1 MPRREIEK
9 LQGRIRQL
17 EKQAHTRG
25 TVPRRNNLDSTPA
38 SISGRPSSLPDYLD
52 PLREHGGNNRHLEY
66 IHMRTAHSHQR
77 QSYGRSS
84 SFYFIGRLSSY
95 LGVALQQPSCE
106 DLIQLESASRSFS
119 SPVVTSGRAPNRT
132 PVGVSTTDTYL
143 TRSQEEYFLNRFW
156 TTYHTIYP
164 VIDRPDFDAHYT
176 SLWTSETTR
185 NLSALVDIL
194 VAICMQYSDSLI
206 PQATSP
212 GAQNIGN
219 IDRAI
224 SGRRFYARCQ
234 LILADEL
241 EGPSI
246 ATLQCHIF
254 SVVYLT
260 NASFQNTAHGHLA
273 FAIRTGIILGLH
285 WKSPEKLADEDKEF
299 RKRLWWTVYA
309 LEMKMAMDL
318 GRPLAVNMSQVTC
331 SLPKAPQSLSSPR
344 VNDFTFNEHYVKLIL
359 ATRSVY
365 IIFHNKCAEVL
376 AENDGRNLY
385 NDLEALEKVAECVSL
400 RMEDL
405 KTWQRQVPDLIK
417 SKRMNCGEP
426 FSTDRSSLDLREHL
440 STGLSRQRL
449 MLELLHH
456 YLAMNLFRPFICF
469 SRVDPIPFIDA
480 NAAACANHAITITN
494 IINQVLTESN
504 VLTGLHEVFQWQW
517 NAAISLI
524 GYITAYPASP
534 LSTAAQSSLS
544 TAVTVFDILGKNL
557 LIAASAAK
565 VARDISKKIELLVV
579 LSTNNTNT
587 VTFDPAS
594 ELFTG
599 DSVPQMLAYESFNS
613 LESIY
618 TGSGSVSDIWNFG
631 DPMEL
636 FSPWMTYPDT
646 EFQDTSTS
654 GDFLQVE

>member
-1 MPRREIEK
+1 MGINDRAP
-9 LQGRIRQL
+9 
-17 EKQAHTRG
+17 
-25 TVPRRNNLDSTPA
+25 
-38 SISGRPSSLPDYLD
+38 SLPAYLD

-106 DLIQLESASRSFS
+106 DLIQLDSASRSFS
-119 SPVVTSGRAPNRT
+119 SPVVTTGRALNRT

-156 TTYHTIYP
+156 ATYHTLYP
-164 VIDRPDFDAHYT
+164 VISRPDFDAHYI
-176 SLWTSETTR
+176 SLWTSETAR
-185 NLSALVDIL
+185 NPSALVDIL
-194 VAICMQYSDSLI
+194 VAICMQYADALVRQEM
-206 PQATSP
+206 PP
-212 GAQNIGN
+212 GGPNLSN
-219 IDRAI
+219 IDTAI

-234 LILADEL
+234 LLLADEL

-254 SVVYLT
+254 SVIYLS

-331 SLPKAPQSLSSPR
+331 SLPKALQSSSSG

-359 ATRSVY
+359 AARSVY

-376 AENDGRNLY
+376 AKNDGRSLY

-405 KTWQRQVPDLIK
+405 KTWQHQVPDLIK

-426 FSTDRSSLDLREHL
+426 FSTDRSALDLREHI
-440 STGLSRQRL
+440 STRLSRQRL
-449 MLELLHH
+449 MLELLQHN
-456 YLAMNLFRPFICF
+456 LAMNLYRPFICF
-469 SRVDPIPFIDA
+469 SRVDPIPFVDA

-494 IINQVLTESN
+494 IINQALTESN
-504 VLTGLHEVFQWQW
+504 ILTGLHEVFQWQW

-524 GYITAYPASP
+524 GYIAAYPTSP
-534 LSTAAQSSLS
+534 LSSAAQSSLS
-544 TAVTVFDILGKNL
+544 IAITVFDILGKNL
-557 LIAASAAK
+557 PIASSAAK
-565 VARDISKKIELLVV
+565 VARDISKKVKFLVV
-579 LSTNNTNT
+579 LSSNNTNT
-587 VTFDPAS
+587 VPFDPVTES
-594 ELFTG
+594 LTG
-599 DSVPQMLAYESFNS
+599 DSFPQVLAYESFNS

-618 TGSGSVSDIWNFG
+618 TGSGNVSDIWNFG
-631 DPMEL
+631 DPAEL
-636 FSPWMTYPDT
+636 FSPWMGYSDA
-646 EFQDTSTS
+646 EFQDMSAT
-654 GDFLQVE
+654 GDFLQR